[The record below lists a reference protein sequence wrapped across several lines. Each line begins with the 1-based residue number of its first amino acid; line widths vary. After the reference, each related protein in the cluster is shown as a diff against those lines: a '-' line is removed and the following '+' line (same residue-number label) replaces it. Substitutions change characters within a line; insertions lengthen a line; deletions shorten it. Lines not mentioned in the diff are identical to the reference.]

1 MFDKVKAFNRDC
13 AILGGTVRMAT
24 VGVKG
29 IIRLES
35 DRGCDVLVCIH
46 AVIN

>member
-1 MFDKVKAFNRDC
+1 MLYSC
-13 AILGGTVRMAT
+13 TYMAA

-46 AVIN
+46 AVINLYLLNQLLQ